1 MATEI
6 CQVIIAKK
14 IMDLDRYVKKFGLKF
29 RKRDTNCC
37 SLQIYNLD
45 NDY

>member
-6 CQVIIAKK
+6 CHVIIAKK
-14 IMDLDRYVKKFGLKF
+14 TMDLEICEF

-45 NDY
+45 NDSDPLF